1 MLTHPTGFI
10 LLLYFANHI
19 LSLNSNYFTKCALV
33 AALII
38 SVVFTNFSVFGSAK
52 AESGAGNDVFKVVV
66 SVFGIS
72 NSTKD
77 VLTLVNVKDQT
88 KIKLFNAEDPEN
100 QGQDKISYT
109 ITFPGEEVQ
118 DSESYTVCT
127 MTVKDLKLEC
137 QKGNNSPLNRP
148 EFVDIN
154 VGGGSSNEEKNEDE
168 END

>member
-1 MLTHPTGFI
+1 MD
-10 LLLYFANHI
+10 
-19 LSLNSNYFTKCALV
+19 NYFTKTLFV
-33 AALII
+33 GALII
-38 SVVFTNFSVFGSAK
+38 SVVFANVSLFSRAR
-52 AESGAGNDVFKVVV
+52 AESGVGNDVFKVVV
-66 SVFGIS
+66 SLFGIS

-100 QGQDKISYT
+100 QGQDKVSYT
-109 ITFPGEEVQ
+109 MTFPGEDVP
-118 DSESYTVCT
+118 DSEPYTVCT
-127 MTVKDLKLEC
+127 MTVKDLKMEC

-154 VGGGSSNEEKNEDE
+154 VGGGSSSEENNNEDE